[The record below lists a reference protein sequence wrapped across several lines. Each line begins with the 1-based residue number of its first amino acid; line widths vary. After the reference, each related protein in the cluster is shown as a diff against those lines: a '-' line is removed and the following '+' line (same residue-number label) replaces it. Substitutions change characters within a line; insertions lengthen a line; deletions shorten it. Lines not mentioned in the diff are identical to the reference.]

1 MKKPIAVRSSN
12 RLFNF
17 LLIFSGITFMLVWLP
32 LLRCLFDGSSYSWGQ
47 SYFGLSLRSTGV
59 EAGYFILIPF
69 LIFFILFFYSFYW
82 IKNRIV
88 FYGLLFL
95 WWIHAFGNLLFD
107 IIVNGDSQF
116 HGDTLDVHISISM
129 IVIPLA
135 IIALLLII
143 AIVLKD
149 RKLPEMNILWNRK
162 NTNKGLIIIALIPIQ
177 AILFAT
183 GEAHGLT
190 DEIGVIIAILHS
202 FLIQTIF
209 FPVKNLKE
217 SNL

>member
-1 MKKPIAVRSSN
+1 MWQWTK
-12 RLFNF
+12 
-17 LLIFSGITFMLVWLP
+17 SG
-32 LLRCLFDGSSYSWGQ
+32 
-47 SYFGLSLRSTGV
+47 
-59 EAGYFILIPF
+59 
-69 LIFFILFFYSFYW
+69 
-82 IKNRIV
+82 
-88 FYGLLFL
+88 
-95 WWIHAFGNLLFD
+95 
-107 IIVNGDSQF
+107 
-116 HGDTLDVHISISM
+116 
-129 IVIPLA
+129 
-135 IIALLLII
+135 II